1 MLSHFRLFAAV
12 MLAAVL
18 FVCQFSFAIA
28 TEPPS
33 STPLRY
39 TKWSGKINVPD
50 PVAISFDNEGTAY
63 VTQTQRRKAQD
74 LDIRNNRDW
83 ITNDVGFQ
91 SVDDRREFYHQRL
104 APNQDQEKNRKRVDD
119 LNHDGSHDWRDL
131 TVISEKIHTLRDSD
145 HDGTADTF
153 ELFAEDFQ
161 TEVTGIAAG
170 VLWFNGDVYATIA
183 PDLWRLRD
191 TDNDHVADTREAIAS
206 GFAIHIAYAG
216 HDMHGLTVGPDGKIY
231 WSIGDKGISLTSRE
245 GKRFHYP
252 NQGGVMRCDPDGSNF
267 EVFAHGLRNVQE
279 LAFDQYGNLFGV
291 DNDADQPN
299 EKERF
304 VYIVRGMDAGWRC
317 NYQYRGNG
325 FNPWTDERLWVPHF
339 AGQPSY
345 ILPTLKNYIDG
356 PAGFT
361 FNPGTALSSAYRDYF
376 FLTGA
381 PGGFQF
387 AFQAMPAGASFTMEN
402 EHSIGSGI
410 PLVGINFGP
419 DGALYGVDWGGGYPL
434 NQSGAVWKIDAPDSD
449 LAEIRGEVAKQL
461 KNGFSQLPAA
471 ELHRLLGHDDQRI
484 RMGAQFELV
493 KQKDIDTLRS
503 AFTSESEMTRVHA
516 VWGLGQL
523 ARGGEATATES
534 LVSIVQS
541 NDAEMRAQAARTL
554 TDISG
559 VDGSMFIPLLKD
571 SSDRVRFMAMIAL
584 SKHASSDAV
593 DPLLQLSSSLA
604 ESDRYLRFAVS
615 RALRSCAT
623 AEQLTAAQDSSTMVG
638 RLNLVVALRGNESGR
653 ALEPFLGDP
662 SEQVAT
668 EAARAL
674 HDDFSSDEQLQ
685 VLAAALPAAQHN
697 GESFIRR
704 LLNANYRL
712 GGREHFESVIQYASQ
727 DANSVPLRIEAI
739 KMLGS
744 WMKPDPLDRVDGR
757 RRYATLPRET
767 DPARLSTVLSKLASE
782 NNPKLQSAAID
793 AAART
798 NTKLSADSLSE
809 IVRTTNQDVDLRVA
823 ALKTLD
829 KQNPEAL
836 KEVLPAAMQDR
847 ETNLQLTAINFYAKH
862 NADEADAFLTRLISD
877 SKKLAV
883 KQYAISALSKQQ
895 GDTSRQQLI
904 SMLDQITSDTLSSEI
919 MLDVLE
925 TAEQRAKRAPAIQ
938 VALNKA
944 TAALDQRW
952 ATTPE
957 KTRPFLVSRDGGD
970 AAKGKVLF
978 NTHLGAQCIRCHK
991 VGKEG
996 SDVGPNLLGIA
1007 GSKDRDY
1014 LLQSIIAPSK
1024 DIDKKYQTQSFL
1036 LDSGQIVMGLVK
1048 SESED
1053 ETIISDSQG
1062 KEIRLNN
1069 DEIEDVSKNEVSIMP
1084 DMTDVLTRKEVRDVV
1099 AYLSTLNSN

>member
-1 MLSHFRLFAAV
+1 MFAHLRLIAAV
-12 MLAAVL
+12 TFICNLSV
-18 FVCQFSFAIA
+18 VIA
-28 TEPPS
+28 EEPTNP
-33 STPLRY
+33 TPLRY
-39 TKWSGKINVPD
+39 TKWSGEINVPD

-63 VTQTQRRKAQD
+63 VTQTMRRKAQD

-91 SVDDRREFYHQRL
+91 SVEDRRNFYHQRL
-104 APNQDQEKNRKRVDD
+104 APNQDQDKNRKRVAD
-119 LNHDGSHDWRDL
+119 LNQDGSHDWHDL

-145 HDGTADTF
+145 NDGTADTF
-153 ELFAEDFQ
+153 KLFAEDFR

-170 VLWFNGDVYATIA
+170 VLWFNGDVYTTIA

-191 TDNDHVADTREAIAS
+191 TDNDGVADQRETIAS

-291 DNDADQPN
+291 DNDADQPS

-304 VYIVRGMDAGWRC
+304 VYIVRDMDAGWRC
-317 NYQYRGNG
+317 NYQYRGSG

-339 AGQPSY
+339 DGQPSY
-345 ILPTLKNYIDG
+345 ILPTIKNYIDG
-356 PAGFT
+356 PAGFA

-381 PGGFQF
+381 PGGHQF
-387 AFQAMPAGASFTMEN
+387 AFQAKPAGASFTMEN
-402 EHSIGSGI
+402 EHAIGSGI

-449 LAEIRGEVAKQL
+449 LAKIRSEVAKQI
-461 KNGFSQLPAA
+461 KNGFSKLPASQ
-471 ELHRLLGHDDQRI
+471 LHRLLGHDDQRI

-493 KQKDIDTLRS
+493 NQQDIDTLQR
-503 AFTSESEMTRVHA
+503 ALTSESEMTRVHA

-523 ARGGEATATES
+523 ARGGESTATDALIS
-534 LVSIVQS
+534 MLDSA
-541 NDAEMRAQAARTL
+541 DAEMRAQAARTL
-554 TDISG
+554 TDIHG
-559 VDGSMFIPLLKD
+559 VDGAIFLPLLHD
-571 SSDRVRFMAMIAL
+571 DSDRVRFMAMIAL
-584 SKHASSDAV
+584 SKHASGNAV
-593 DPLLQLSSSLA
+593 EPLLGLSNSLA
-604 ESDRYLRFAVS
+604 ESERYLRFAAS
-615 RALRSCAT
+615 RALRNCAT
-623 AEQLTAAQDSSTMVG
+623 AEQLTAARDSSTLIG
-638 RLNLVVALRGNESGR
+638 RLNLVVALRGNDSAR
-653 ALEPFLGDP
+653 SLEPFLRDP

-685 VLAAALPAAQHN
+685 VLAAALSTTEHS
-697 GESFIRR
+697 GESFVRR

-712 GGREHFESVIQYASQ
+712 GGREQFESVIQYASQ
-727 DANSVPLRIEAI
+727 EANPVSLRIEAI
-739 KMLGS
+739 EMLGS
-744 WMKPDPLDRVDGR
+744 WMKPDALDRVDGR
-757 RRYATLPRET
+757 RRYTKLPREL
-767 DPARLSTVLSKLASE
+767 DYQRLSAVLSKLASE
-782 NNPKLQSAAID
+782 NHPKLQSAAID

-798 NTKLSADSLSE
+798 NTRLSADSLSE
-809 IVRTTNQDVDLRVA
+809 IVRTTNQDVELRIA
-823 ALKTLD
+823 ALKTLE

-836 KEVLPAAMQDR
+836 KKVLPAAMQDHN
-847 ETNLQLTAINFYAKH
+847 TSLQLNAIHFHAKH
-862 NADEADAFLTRLISD
+862 HADQAEMFLTGLISE
-877 SKKLAV
+877 SKKMAV
-883 KQYAISALSKQQ
+883 KQYAIAALGKQH
-895 GDTSRQQLI
+895 GDASEQRLI
-904 SMLDQITSDTLSSEI
+904 SMLEQIASNTLSSEI
-919 MLDVLE
+919 TLDVLE
-925 TAEQRAKRAPAIQ
+925 AAAQRAEKSPAIQ
-938 VALNKA
+938 AAFDKA
-944 TAALDQRW
+944 NAAIDQRF
-952 ATTPE
+952 ASTPE
-957 KTRPFLVSRDGGD
+957 KSRPFMVSRDGGD
-970 AAKGKVLF
+970 PAKGKVLF

-1007 GSKDRDY
+1007 STKDRDY
-1014 LLQSIIAPSK
+1014 LLQSVIAPSK

-1048 SESED
+1048 SESEE

-1062 KEIRLNN
+1062 KEIRLSN

-1099 AYLSTLNSN
+1099 AYLATLKSK

>member
-1 MLSHFRLFAAV
+1 MHPYLRLIAAMIV
-12 MLAAVL
+12 IGE
-18 FVCQFSFAIA
+18 FSFAIA
-28 TEPPS
+28 EPPQNP
-33 STPLRY
+33 TPLRY

-91 SVDDRREFYHQRL
+91 SVEDRRNFYHQRL
-104 APNQDQEKNRKRVDD
+104 APNQNQDKNRKRVDD
-119 LNHDGSHDWRDL
+119 LNGDGSHDWRDL
-131 TVISEKIHTLRDSD
+131 TVISEKIHTLRDR
-145 HDGTADTF
+145 DGDGIADTF
-153 ELFAEDFQ
+153 KLFAENFQ

-170 VLWFNGDVYATIA
+170 VLWFNGDVYTTIA

-191 TDNDHVADTREAIAS
+191 TDNDLVADHRESIAS

-291 DNDADQPN
+291 DNDADQPS

-304 VYIVRGMDAGWRC
+304 VYIVRDMDAGWRC
-317 NYQYRGNG
+317 NYQYRGSG

-339 AGQPSY
+339 DGQPSY

-387 AFQAMPAGASFTMEN
+387 AFQAKPDGASFTMEN

-449 LAEIRGEVAKQL
+449 LTEIRREVSQQL
-461 KNGFSQLPAA
+461 KKGFSKLPSAD
-471 ELHRLLGHDDQRI
+471 LRRLLGHDDQRI

-493 KQKDIDTLRS
+493 KQHDTDTLSS
-503 AFTSESEMTRVHA
+503 ALMSESEMTRVHA

-523 ARGGEATATES
+523 ARGGESAATHALIS
-534 LVSIVQS
+534 LLRSE
-541 NDAEMRAQAARTL
+541 DPEMRAQAARTL
-554 TDISG
+554 TDIKG
-559 VDGSMFIPLLKD
+559 VDGGIFLPLLD
-571 SSDRVRFMAMIAL
+571 DDSDRVRFMAMIAL
-584 SKHASSDAV
+584 SKHPSDDAV
-593 DPLLQLSSSLA
+593 DSLLRISNSLA
-604 ESDRYLRFAVS
+604 ESKRYLRFAVS

-623 AEQLTAAQDSSTMVG
+623 AEQLVAAQAAATMVG
-638 RLNLVVALRGNESGR
+638 RLNLVVALRGNGSPR
-653 ALEPFLGDP
+653 SLEPFLRDP

-674 HDDFSSDEQLQ
+674 HDDFSSDDQLQ
-685 VLAAALPAAQHN
+685 VLAATLPTAQHN

-712 GGREHFESVIQYASQ
+712 GGRDQFESVVQYASQ
-727 DANSVPLRIEAI
+727 ETHSVPLRIEAI

-744 WMKPDPLDRVDGR
+744 WLKPDPLDRVDGR
-757 RRYATLPRET
+757 RRNATQPREV
-767 DPARLSTVLSKLASE
+767 DAPRMSIALSKLASE
-782 NNPKLQSAAID
+782 NNPKLQAAAID

-798 NTKLSADSLSE
+798 GSRLSAASLSE
-809 IVRTTNQDVDLRVA
+809 IVRTTDQDVQLRIA
-823 ALKTLD
+823 SLKTLD
-829 KQNPEAL
+829 KQDPEAL
-836 KEVLPAAMQDR
+836 SQVLPAAMQDR
-847 ETNLQLTAINFYAKH
+847 ETSLQLSAIHFYAKH
-862 NADEADAFLTRLISD
+862 HADQADTFLTGLVSD
-877 SKKLAV
+877 SKKLAI
-883 KQYAISALSKQQ
+883 KQYAIAALSKQRGEASEQ
-895 GDTSRQQLI
+895 RLI
-904 SMLDQITSDTLSSEI
+904 EMLEQIANDTLPGEI
-919 MLDVLE
+919 ILDVLE
-925 TAEQRAKRAPAIQ
+925 TAEQRATKSPAIQ
-938 VALNKA
+938 AAFDKA
-944 TAALDQRW
+944 NAAINQRF
-952 ATTPE
+952 ANTPE
-957 KTRPFLVSRDGGD
+957 KSRPFLVSRDGGD
-970 AAKGKVLF
+970 AARGKVIF
-978 NTHLGAQCIRCHK
+978 DTHLGAQCIRCHK

-1007 GSKDRDY
+1007 ASKDRDY
-1014 LLQSIIAPSK
+1014 LLQSVIAPSK

-1036 LDSGQIVMGLVK
+1036 MDSGQIVMGLVK
-1048 SESED
+1048 SEGDD

-1062 KEIRLNN
+1062 KEIRLSN

-1099 AYLSTLNSN
+1099 AYLSTLKSK